1 MESGSKQ
8 LDWIH
13 VRSSPVLRELQG
25 IKYLRMLGLS
35 DALSTLLRFRVHAG
49 KG

>member
-8 LDWIH
+8 LDGS
-13 VRSSPVLRELQG
+13 RLSSSPVLRELQG
-25 IKYLRMLGLS
+25 IGHSNVLGLS